1 MSNDKIQ
8 STKEAQIPKHKT
20 RLGQDLMFYY
30 LDLRFWIY
38 FGFCALS
45 FEFKRMFHVR
55 YWARIVCAILLFT
68 AYGNTHAFAADDGE
82 VSIEITSEVDKNEIN
97 VGDRVKLEVFAEKP
111 DSYEVLFSE
120 DPKAFGDFVLMVS
133 RPVTRGWGSSRK
145 TGHEYELTIYTT
157 GTHVIPPV
165 GVKFRKKGDAGW
177 RDMNTPQT
185 SIEVKSLL
193 TGRDTDIRDLKG
205 LAALGGGRAF
215 VIILLILFLAATG
228 IAWFIWVKKRRGFSG
243 AAVVKEKSA
252 YEVAYEQLKRLKE
265 MDFPKKGRIR
275 EYYTILSD
283 IIRHYLENRFSFRA
297 PEMTTEEFMA
307 KLKKSPEMQREH
319 KQLLK
324 DFLSHC
330 DLVKFAKYG
339 PTLLEMIDSYS
350 LAERLLDETLEKE
363 EVKEA

>member
-1 MSNDKIQ
+1 HAI
-8 STKEAQIPKHKT
+8 
-20 RLGQDLMFYY
+20 
-30 LDLRFWIY
+30 
-38 FGFCALS
+38 
-45 FEFKRMFHVR
+45 
-55 YWARIVCAILLFT
+55 CAILLFI
-68 AYGNTHAFAADDGE
+68 AYGNAHAFAAGDE
-82 VSIEITSEVDKNEIN
+82 ENPVEITSEVDKNAIN
-97 VGDRVKLEVFAEKP
+97 VGDRIKLKLLAEKP
-111 DSYEVLFSE
+111 ASFEVLFSE
-120 DPKAFGDFVLMVS
+120 DPKAFGDFVLVVS
-133 RPVTRGWGSSRK
+133 RPVTRGWGSLRK

-165 GVKFRKKGDAGW
+165 GVKFRKKGEASW
-177 RDMNTPQT
+177 RVMNTPQT

-205 LAALGGGRAF
+205 LAAFGGSRAF
-215 VIILLILFLAATG
+215 VIILLILAATG
-228 IAWFIWVKKRRGFSG
+228 TAWFIWVKKRRGSFG
-243 AAVVKEKSA
+243 AAVEKEKSA
-252 YEVAYEQLKRLKE
+252 YEVAYEQLKLLKE
-265 MDFPKKGRIR
+265 MDLPKKGRIK
-275 EYYTILSD
+275 EYYTMLSD

-319 KQLLK
+319 KRLLK

-350 LAERLLDETLEKE
+350 SAERLLDETLEEE